1 MKFSCPVCHRPL
13 LPEAINVQ
21 TDLALCKACG
31 QVAKLSELPD
41 ADFDSAAVSQPPPGV
56 SYQETTGGHVV
67 RATTR
72 HPMAF
77 FMVPFTLV
85 WAGGSMTG
93 LYGTQIA
100 TGKFN
105 PLISLFGLPFLA
117 GSVFLT
123 GACLMV
129 VCGQVEV
136 RVSGVEGSVFA
147 GVGPLGWR
155 RRFNLDEVDSIEDSG
170 TRVNYPGSQG
180 ASIVMRGR
188 TVLRFG
194 TNLSE
199 PRRYFILNVLRRI
212 KAQRGGKA

>member
-13 LPEAINVQ
+13 LPEDINVQ

-31 QVAKLSELPD
+31 QVAKLSALANP
-41 ADFDSAAVSQPPPGV
+41 DFDAAAVSLPPPGV
-56 SYQETTGGHVV
+56 TYSETTGGHVI

-72 HPMAF
+72 HPIAF
-77 FMVPFTLV
+77 LLVPFMMV
-85 WAGGSMTG
+85 WSGFSLGGI
-93 LYGTQIA
+93 YGSQIWNGRFDFI
-100 TGKFN
+100 T
-105 PLISLFGLPFLA
+105 SLFGLPFLGGTVLF
-117 GSVFLT
+117 GSI
-123 GACLMV
+123 ALMA

-147 GVGPLGWR
+147 GVGPFGWR
-155 RRFNLDEVDSIEDSG
+155 RPFNLDEVDAIEDSA
-170 TRVNYPGSQG
+170 TKMNYPGSQG
-180 ASIVMRGR
+180 ASIVLRGS